1 MLLNDTKIEQENRG
15 SEGLNVN
22 SQTDPLITEGSAE
35 RQEPY
40 PGQDNKPG
48 AGSFEEASSVKNL
61 KRRGKVQGK

>member
-1 MLLNDTKIEQENRG
+1 MLLNDTKIAQENRG

-48 AGSFEEASSVKNL
+48 TGSFEEASSVKDL